1 MRPALSPRTTL
12 TISDRDEAVKHTI
25 DPHMI
30 RHLSLEET
38 CRKIAEL
45 GYDHIELSPRP
56 DFLSWWTRPKVYP
69 ERIASFRK
77 ALKDHGVKLAT
88 LQPMYRWSSPYQDEW
103 ELAIDNWKRAIEIA
117 VEMDCPMVVSE
128 FGRGGS
134 PERSQNDRSGLH
146 RPETC
151 EAHFFRALDILVPI
165 REPEGII
172 LSLEAHPE
180 DWLEEIAPAIDIIKT
195 INSPMVRASFIAPHT
210 FYYGPD
216 MVRNLRAA
224 EGSLVHVR
232 LADSFDHT
240 RSSGLRYIVNP
251 PGSQV
256 RVHQHLDFGQGEI
269 DWDLFFG
276 TLAAMK
282 FDGVLSNCV
291 FAWEDRAEQSARFM
305 LEETKRYVAKY
316 WQ

>member
-1 MRPALSPRTTL
+1 
-12 TISDRDEAVKHTI
+12 
-25 DPHMI
+25 MI

-38 CRKIAEL
+38 CRKVAEL

-69 ERIASFRK
+69 ERIASFKK

-88 LQPMYRWSSPYQDEW
+88 LQPMYRWASPYQDEW
-103 ELAIDNWKRAIEIA
+103 DLAIDNWKRAIEIA
-117 VEMDCPMVVSE
+117 VEMDCPMFVSE
-128 FGRGGS
+128 FGRGAS

-151 EAHFFRALDILVPI
+151 EAQFFRAMDILVPI
-165 REPEGII
+165 LEREGIM

-180 DWLEEIAPAIDIIKT
+180 DWMEEIAPAIDIIKT

-216 MVRNLRAA
+216 MAQNLRAT
-224 EGSLVHVR
+224 EGYLVHVR
-232 LADSFDHT
+232 LADTLDHT
-240 RSSGLRYIVNP
+240 KSSGLRYIVNP

-269 DWDLFFG
+269 DWDLFFS
-276 TLAAMK
+276 TLAGMG

-316 WQ
+316 W

>member
-1 MRPALSPRTTL
+1 
-12 TISDRDEAVKHTI
+12 
-25 DPHMI
+25 MI

-38 CRKIAEL
+38 CRKVAEL

-69 ERIASFRK
+69 ERIASFKK

-117 VEMDCPMVVSE
+117 VEMDCPMFVSE

-151 EAHFFRALDILVPI
+151 EAQFFRAMDILVPI
-165 REPEGII
+165 LEREGIM

-180 DWLEEIAPAIDIIKT
+180 DWLEEIAPAIDIIRT

-224 EGSLVHVR
+224 EGYLVHVR

-240 RSSGLRYIVNP
+240 KSSGLRYIVNP

-276 TLAAMK
+276 TLAGME

-305 LEETKRYVAKY
+305 LEQTKRYVAKY
-316 WQ
+316 WR